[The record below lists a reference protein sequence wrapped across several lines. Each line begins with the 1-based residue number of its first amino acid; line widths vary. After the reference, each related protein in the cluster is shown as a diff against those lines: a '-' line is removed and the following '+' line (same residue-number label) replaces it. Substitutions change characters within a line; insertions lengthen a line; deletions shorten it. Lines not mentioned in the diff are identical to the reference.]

1 MPRVWCQKMS
11 VVSNR
16 ILGLYRS
23 AMLRYLSYW
32 FMLPGNYKHGFSGS
46 TLFWINTEVGADLRC
61 QANNKRH
68 WHMPTKQQS
77 AGVYARKPT
86 RQPKEPQ
93 KRKGKRIVVLFLKW
107 RLPWRNF
114 MCFLHWCWHKRF
126 SSRKFGNFNLTAKP
140 TSGPMALFQK
150 KAFPG
155 QQIPRH
161 LSKYHLFG
169 EEMGEKNRYF

>member
-1 MPRVWCQKMS
+1 
-11 VVSNR
+11 
-16 ILGLYRS
+16 
-23 AMLRYLSYW
+23 MLRYLSYW

-93 KRKGKRIVVLFLKW
+93 KPKDFIIIHLWLQGKTRSCAPFWSEAKDLFEEIS
-107 RLPWRNF
+107 
-114 MCFLHWCWHKRF
+114 CASLHWCWHQRF
-126 SSRKFGNFNLTAKP
+126 F
-140 TSGPMALFQK
+140 FQK
-150 KAFPG
+150 IGKPQLDCKANLRTHGTVPKEGLPG
-155 QQIPRH
+155 PANTKTFVQV
-161 LSKYHLFG
+161 
-169 EEMGEKNRYF
+169 